1 MKLSVIIISFQSNHL
16 LKKILSNFEKKH
28 QIIIIENSMIQSTKE
43 LEKKFKNASVIIPS
57 ENLGYAKA
65 FNLALK
71 NCKNNFVL
79 TITPDV
85 LINKN
90 LIDKIE
96 KIINKFNQ
104 FTLLAPEYKNQKI
117 YKNFTPFEK
126 IKLLKKK
133 INGFKIEN
141 VKEIDWCF
149 CIINRKKFKN
159 SKILDEN
166 FFMYFETMDLCKKIE
181 RLKHK
186 MLIIR
191 GLKFKHLGTSSSS
204 KKFNNEILINRNW
217 HFSWSKFYFF
227 KKNQNYIYALRKIIP
242 NIYQNILG
250 IILSLIKIRLFDAK
264 LHLASLLGA
273 LNGIFLQ
280 KSSYRPNLNKND

>member
-16 LKKILSNFEKKH
+16 IKKILSNFKKKH
-28 QIIIIENSMIQSTKE
+28 QIIIIENSMIQSTRK
-43 LEKKFKNASVIIPS
+43 LEKKFQNTNVIIPT

-71 NCKNNFVL
+71 KCKNNFVL

-90 LIDKIE
+90 LIEKIE
-96 KIINKFNQ
+96 KVINKYKK

-126 IKLLKKK
+126 IKLAKKK
-133 INGFKIEN
+133 INGFEIEN

-166 FFMYFETMDLCKKIE
+166 FFMYFETIDLCKKLE
-181 RLKHK
+181 KLKHK
-186 MLIIR
+186 MSIIK
-191 GLKFKHLGTSSSS
+191 GLKFKHLGTSSSN
-204 KKFNNEILINRNW
+204 KKFNKDILLNRNW

-227 KKNQNYIYALRKIIP
+227 KKNQNYAYALRKIVP

-264 LHLASLLGA
+264 LHMASLMGA
-273 LNGIFLQ
+273 LNGILLQ
-280 KSSYRPNLNKND
+280 KSSYRPNLNNDD

>member
-16 LKKILSNFEKKH
+16 LKKILISIPKKY
-28 QIIIIENSMIQSTKE
+28 QIIIVENSMLKSTKK
-43 LEKKFKNASVIIPS
+43 LEKKYKNLNVITPN

-71 NCKNNFVL
+71 KCKNKFVL
-79 TITPDV
+79 TLTPDV

-90 LIDKIE
+90 LIVKIE
-96 KIINKFNQ
+96 KVIDKLKN

-117 YKNFTPFEK
+117 YKNYTSFGNNKFKKNK
-126 IKLLKKK
+126 I
-133 INGFKIEN
+133 INFRLEE

-149 CIINRKKFKN
+149 CILNKNKFSN
-159 SKILDEN
+159 SRVLDEN
-166 FFMYFETMDLCKKIE
+166 FFMYFETIDLCKK
-181 RLKHK
+181 LLNSKHK
-186 MLIIR
+186 MYIIKE
-191 GLKFKHLGTSSSS
+191 LKFDHLGTSSSN
-204 KKFNNEILINRNW
+204 KKFNNKILMNRNW

-227 KKNQNYIYALRKIIP
+227 KKNYNYFFALKKIIP

-250 IILSLIKIRLFDAK
+250 IILSLIKLNIFTVK

-273 LNGIFLQ
+273 LNGVFLN
-280 KSSYRPNLNKND
+280 KSLYRPKLKKND

>member
-1 MKLSVIIISFQSNHL
+1 
-16 LKKILSNFEKKH
+16 
-28 QIIIIENSMIQSTKE
+28 
-43 LEKKFKNASVIIPS
+43 
-57 ENLGYAKA
+57 
-65 FNLALK
+65 
-71 NCKNNFVL
+71 
-79 TITPDV
+79 
-85 LINKN
+85 
-90 LIDKIE
+90 
-96 KIINKFNQ
+96 
-104 FTLLAPEYKNQKI
+104 
-117 YKNFTPFEK
+117 
-126 IKLLKKK
+126 
-133 INGFKIEN
+133 
-141 VKEIDWCF
+141 
-149 CIINRKKFKN
+149 
-159 SKILDEN
+159 
-166 FFMYFETMDLCKKIE
+166 MYFETIDLCKKIE

-191 GLKFKHLGTSSSS
+191 GLKFEHLGTSSSS
-204 KKFNNEILINRNW
+204 KKINNEILINRNW